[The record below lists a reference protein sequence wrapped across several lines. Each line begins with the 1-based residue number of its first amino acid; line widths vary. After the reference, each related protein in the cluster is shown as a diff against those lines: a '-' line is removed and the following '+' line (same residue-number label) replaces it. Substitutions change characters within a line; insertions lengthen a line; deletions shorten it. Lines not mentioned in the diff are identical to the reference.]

1 MIKFLI
7 SLILSGFFLY
17 LVIRGLD
24 FKALAQAL
32 LGVHFALLI
41 PGMLI
46 HLSSFWIRGM
56 RWRNILAPLKPMA
69 TREVF
74 PAMAISYLA
83 NNTLPMRAG
92 EVIRAF
98 VIGRDQGL
106 SKMAAISSIA
116 LERVFDG
123 LTLLC
128 LLGVVA
134 LLAPLPDWA
143 RSIAILAG
151 LGFLA
156 VATVMVG
163 LVVFRRPTLDLLGR
177 IAAFLPARLRG
188 KLEQLLERFVSG
200 LDAVQN
206 PRILLSLFSWSLV
219 IWGIEVLALQVTAA
233 ACGLDLSLMGAIFT
247 LVIINLGTMIPS
259 SPGYIGTFEFFCVKS
274 LAAFQIA
281 AAPAMGFALI
291 LHVVQ
296 FLPITLVGLVYF
308 LRQQTSLRGVM
319 QQKAVSG

>member
-24 FKALAQAL
+24 FKALAEAL

-56 RWRNILAPLKPMA
+56 RWRNILAPLKTMT
-69 TREVF
+69 TRDVF

-143 RSIAILAG
+143 RSIAVLAG

-156 VATVMVG
+156 VAAVMVG
-163 LVVFRRPTLDLLGR
+163 LVVFRRSTLALLGR
-177 IAAFLPARLRG
+177 LLAFLPERLRG
-188 KLEQLLERFVSG
+188 KLEQVLERFVSG

-206 PRILLSLFSWSLV
+206 PRILLSLFGWSLV

-233 ACGLDLSLMGAIFT
+233 ACGIDLSLMGAIFT

-274 LAAFQIA
+274 LAAFHIA
-281 AAPAMGFALI
+281 AAPAMGFALV

-296 FLPITLVGLVYF
+296 FLPITLVGLVFF
-308 LRQQTSLRGVM
+308 LRQQNSLRGVM